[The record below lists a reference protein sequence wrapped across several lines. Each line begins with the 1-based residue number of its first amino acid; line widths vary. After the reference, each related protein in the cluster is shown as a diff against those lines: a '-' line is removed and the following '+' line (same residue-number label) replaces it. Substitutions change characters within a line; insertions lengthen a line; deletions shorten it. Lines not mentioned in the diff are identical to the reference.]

1 MRVSCWAI
9 IAVFFA
15 LFLAPGARAQC
26 SYVGPATASAPR
38 SDGLVSVRV
47 GLEFSQ
53 TAATGEGPCDFNDL
67 SSCEGDSA
75 TCGHFY
81 GCLISRV
88 LTGPSSWK
96 GTGVCLFLPNRT
108 CAPINYAF
116 RLSPTS
122 AADITIRNSACSAEP
137 RQWVNRAI
145 QIVLEQ
151 LQ

>member
-1 MRVSCWAI
+1 MRFLRWAI
-9 IAVFFA
+9 IAVFFT
-15 LFLAPGARAQC
+15 LFLTPGARAQC
-26 SYVGPATASAPR
+26 SYVGPAAASAPR
-38 SDGLVSVRV
+38 ADGLVSVRV
-47 GLEFSQ
+47 GLEYSQ

-81 GCLISRV
+81 GCHISRV
-88 LTGPSSWK
+88 STGPSSWK

-116 RLSPTS
+116 RLTPTS
-122 AADITIRNSACSAEP
+122 TADITIRNSACSAEP
-137 RQWVNRAI
+137 RHFVAHAI
-145 QIVLEQ
+145 QEVLEQ